1 MESWALCQP
10 VTGGQCRPSAK
21 WACPGK
27 PFACLA
33 VQPRPSSD
41 WESQGHLKLQQSSSL
56 KLPLGQR
63 ARVLRDPLRKT
74 GFLGTSG
81 TELLSSDPNRK
92 PRGGGG
98 GSRREAG
105 RVGGFGG
112 GVRGGGGWG
121 SGAGARVGAGL
132 RRPHPCAPAAE
143 SRLNLCLR
151 LEQLSGM
158 QPSSEE
164 DAEHFP
170 RLAVQAPRCSRKPN
184 QPGAPGLR
192 SVSPRPFPRPVA

>member
-63 ARVLRDPLRKT
+63 ARVLRDTLRKT

-92 PRGGGG
+92 PRGGGR

-105 RVGGFGG
+105 RVGGLGEECAVEG
-112 GVRGGGGWG
+112 DGEAGRGPGWG
-121 SGAGARVGAGL
+121 RAYADLTHVHLLQSHG
-132 RRPHPCAPAAE
+132 
-143 SRLNLCLR
+143 
-151 LEQLSGM
+151 
-158 QPSSEE
+158 
-164 DAEHFP
+164 
-170 RLAVQAPRCSRKPN
+170 
-184 QPGAPGLR
+184 
-192 SVSPRPFPRPVA
+192 